1 MTNNET
7 IVNGNTTYDKII
19 KELKIKELELVIV
32 DLDEPKNNDL
42 KPYLDVDHDER
53 RLNYL
58 IDNDWVIYEYEKQP
72 LVIRDGV
79 RIIEWIWRHFSILST
94 HGFFSTP
101 YDLHNYI
108 RFKHRQCVRFGE
120 VPGSHCDTLYNPGY
134 QDFINYAFLD
144 GEIWVADSFLREV
157 LKISFRSTPYFAK
170 CFSSI
175 QDIWVAKNHDF
186 RLIDFASVFY
196 YLYIR
201 DAYGE
206 RAADSGIAKL
216 KEIREVYYDKK

>member
-79 RIIEWIWRHFSILST
+79 RIIEWIWQYFSILSPS
-94 HGFFSTP
+94 GFLGIP
-101 YDLHNYI
+101 YDLHNSI
-108 RFKHRQCVRFGE
+108 RFKHRSGIVSAE
-120 VPGSHCDTLYNPGY
+120 VPGTHLDRLSNLEY

-144 GEIWVADSFLREV
+144 GEIWVADSFLREG

-186 RLIDFASVFY
+186 RLIDFAFVFY
-196 YLYIR
+196 YLYLR
-201 DAYGE
+201 FQYCKYT
-206 RAADSGIAKL
+206 ADEGITKL
-216 KEIREVYYDKK
+216 KEIREVYYDK